1 MYVDLFK
8 AFDAIN
14 HNFLF
19 AKIRAY
25 GFLTSSL
32 NLLYSYLKYRTQKV
46 VINNKT
52 ISSEVVIAGVLQG
65 SFDGP
70 LLFNLFINDLILFLY
85 TTVLSN
91 HADNNNLY
99 VIGNDKEET
108 KRALVKDFQTVINW
122 FHENYMIL
130 NTEKC
135 RNMRMTKKWMKTKL
149 YH

>member
-8 AFDAIN
+8 AFDTIN
-14 HNFLF
+14 HNLLF

-65 SFDGP
+65 SVDGP

-91 HADNNNLY
+91 HADNNSLY

-135 RNMRMTKKWMKTKL
+135 HNMCMTKKWMKTKL

>member
-8 AFDAIN
+8 AFDTIN
-14 HNFLF
+14 PNLLF

-65 SFDGP
+65 SVDGP

-91 HADNNNLY
+91 HADNNNIY

-108 KRALVKDFQTVINW
+108 KRALVKYFQTVINW

-135 RNMRMTKKWMKTKL
+135 RNMCMTKKWMKTKL
-149 YH
+149 YY

>member
-8 AFDAIN
+8 AFDTIN
-14 HNFLF
+14 HNLLF

-91 HADNNNLY
+91 HEITTTFMLS
-99 VIGNDKEET
+99 VMIKKKPKEH
-108 KRALVKDFQTVINW
+108 LS
-122 FHENYMIL
+122 
-130 NTEKC
+130 
-135 RNMRMTKKWMKTKL
+135 KTFRQ
-149 YH
+149 